1 MEFKKAKVVVGG
13 DSGVGKTALVHL
25 ICNRQT
31 LLHPSY
37 TIGCSVDIKIHL
49 YNSDPEKEHPYFIEL
64 WDIGGSKSH
73 ENTRSIFY
81 QNLHGLILVY
91 DCTNKKSQ
99 LNLRKWLSD
108 VLGKPVL
115 KRLETDIGGVT
126 AAADGIASTITTSNS
141 YCGGVSS
148 EKYGNLKANI
158 TNQMTSLLPIL
169 NTETLVS
176 RSFTSSSESQTSNN
190 NQHNLNYITNTVYPP
205 ILVIG
210 TKLDLL
216 SSHSRRSLDKF
227 TSRFNPSTLPYVHQ
241 NELQSVGNYHPCV
254 PMTPRSCISS
264 VQFLENTT
272 PLTTTSLLSSSTS
285 WDLTY
290 RNNYAN
296 GSVDDREPK
305 SLMPQSLSSSTRQQ
319 SVYIDLSDSQK
330 LSSSSSSS
338 LLASPTKDKTWNFAT
353 EHGFSEI
360 LLNCNSVSSISPGSP
375 QDLLLDRFF
384 DEVINYKV
392 FSMSMNCNLSPDLSR
407 VKRRPVDS
415 RNNAYKYN

>member
-25 ICNRQT
+25 ICNGQT

-37 TIGCSVDIKIHL
+37 TIGCSVDIKIHV

-64 WDIGGSKSH
+64 WDIGGSNSH

-115 KRLETDIGGVT
+115 KRPEIDIGGVT
-126 AAADGIASTITTSNS
+126 AAADGITAPITTTSS

-158 TNQMTSLLPIL
+158 TSQMTTLLPIL

-190 NQHNLNYITNTVYPP
+190 NQHNISYITNTVYPP

-210 TKLDLL
+210 TKFDLL
-216 SSHSRRSLDKF
+216 SSHSRRSVNKF
-227 TSRFNPSTLPYVHQ
+227 TSRFNLSTSPYIQ
-241 NELQSVGNYHPCV
+241 NELPSAGNYHPCV

-264 VQFLENTT
+264 VQFFGNTT
-272 PLTTTSLLSSSTS
+272 PSTTSLSSSSTS
-285 WDLTY
+285 WNLTY

-296 GSVDDREPK
+296 GSVGDDREPT
-305 SLMPQSLSSSTRQQ
+305 SSMPQSLSSSTQQ

-330 LSSSSSSS
+330 LSSS
-338 LLASPTKDKTWNFAT
+338 LLTSPTKDKTWNFAT

-360 LLNCNSVSSISPGSP
+360 LLNCNSVTSISPGSP
-375 QDLLLDRFF
+375 QDLLLNRFF

-415 RNNAYKYN
+415 RNNMYKYN

>member
-1 MEFKKAKVVVGG
+1 M
-13 DSGVGKTALVHL
+13 

-37 TIGCSVDIKIHL
+37 TIGCSVDIKIHV

-64 WDIGGSKSH
+64 WDIGGSNSH

-115 KRLETDIGGVT
+115 KRPETDIGGAT
-126 AAADGIASTITTSNS
+126 AVADGTTATITTSSN
-141 YCGGVSS
+141 YYGGVSN
-148 EKYGNLKANI
+148 EKCGNLKANL

-190 NQHNLNYITNTVYPP
+190 NQPNLNYMTNTVYPP

-216 SSHSRRSLDKF
+216 SSHSRRSVNKF
-227 TSRFNPSTLPYVHQ
+227 TSRFNPSTLPYIHQ
-241 NELQSVGNYHPCV
+241 NELPSVGNYHPCV
-254 PMTPRSCISS
+254 SMTPRSCISS
-264 VQFLENTT
+264 VQFFENT
-272 PLTTTSLLSSSTS
+272 PSTTTSLLSSSTS
-285 WDLTY
+285 WNLTY
-290 RNNYAN
+290 RSNYAS
-296 GSVDDREPK
+296 GGVGDDLEPSSSV
-305 SLMPQSLSSSTRQQ
+305 PQSLSSSKQQ
-319 SVYIDLSDSQK
+319 SVYIDLSDSQR
-330 LSSSSSSS
+330 LSPSSSSS

-353 EHGFSEI
+353 EYGFSEI
-360 LLNCNSVSSISPGSP
+360 LLNCNSVTSISPGSP

-415 RNNAYKYN
+415 RNNTYKYN

>member
-25 ICNRQT
+25 ICNGQT

-37 TIGCSVDIKIHL
+37 TIGCSVDIKIHV

-64 WDIGGSKSH
+64 WDIGGSNSH

-115 KRLETDIGGVT
+115 KRQEIDIGGVT
-126 AAADGIASTITTSNS
+126 VAADGITAPITTTSS

-158 TNQMTSLLPIL
+158 TNQMTTLLPIL

-190 NQHNLNYITNTVYPP
+190 NQHNINYITNTVYPP

-210 TKLDLL
+210 TKFDLL
-216 SSHSRRSLDKF
+216 SSHSRRSVNKF
-227 TSRFNPSTLPYVHQ
+227 TSRFNLCTSPYIQ
-241 NELQSVGNYHPCV
+241 NELPSAGNYHPCV

-264 VQFLENTT
+264 VQFFGNTT
-272 PLTTTSLLSSSTS
+272 PSSTTSSSTS
-285 WDLTY
+285 WNLTY

-296 GSVDDREPK
+296 SSVGDDREPT
-305 SLMPQSLSSSTRQQ
+305 SSMPQSLSSPTQQ

-330 LSSSSSSS
+330 LSSS
-338 LLASPTKDKTWNFAT
+338 LLTSPTNDKTWNFAT

-360 LLNCNSVSSISPGSP
+360 LLNCNSVTSISPGSP
-375 QDLLLDRFF
+375 QDLLLSRFF

-415 RNNAYKYN
+415 RNNMYKYN

>member
-1 MEFKKAKVVVGG
+1 MEFKRAKVVVGG

-25 ICNRQT
+25 ICNGQT

-37 TIGCSVDIKIHL
+37 TIGCSVDIKIHV

-64 WDIGGSKSH
+64 WDIGGSNSH

-115 KRLETDIGGVT
+115 KRPEIDIGGVT
-126 AAADGIASTITTSNS
+126 AAADGITAPITTTSS

-158 TNQMTSLLPIL
+158 TNQMTTLLPIL

-190 NQHNLNYITNTVYPP
+190 NQHNINYITNTVYPP

-210 TKLDLL
+210 TKFDLL
-216 SSHSRRSLDKF
+216 SSHSRRSVNKF
-227 TSRFNPSTLPYVHQ
+227 TSRFNLSTSPYIQ
-241 NELQSVGNYHPCV
+241 NELPSAGNYHPCV

-264 VQFLENTT
+264 VQFFGNTT
-272 PLTTTSLLSSSTS
+272 PSTTTSLSSSSTS
-285 WDLTY
+285 WNLTY

-296 GSVDDREPK
+296 GSVGDDREPT
-305 SLMPQSLSSSTRQQ
+305 SSMLQSLSSSTQQ

-330 LSSSSSSS
+330 LSSS
-338 LLASPTKDKTWNFAT
+338 LLTSPTKDKTWNFAT

-360 LLNCNSVSSISPGSP
+360 LLNCNSVASISPGSP
-375 QDLLLDRFF
+375 QDLLLNRFF
-384 DEVINYKV
+384 DEVINYKL

-415 RNNAYKYN
+415 RNNMYKYN